1 MNSDN
6 SEPLATASENVAP
19 LPNAVVKPITKRKT
33 LPTRD
38 EPVQLKDFMEYV
50 EVKKT
55 GYPDHDL
62 KKDYEVRMIKRYD
75 PLVIVTGF
83 TCEEN

>member
-6 SEPLATASENVAP
+6 SESRATKSERVAP
-19 LPNAVVKPITKRKT
+19 LPNAVVKPITKKKA

-38 EPVQLKDFMEYV
+38 GPVQLEDFMEYV
-50 EVKKT
+50 EAKKT

-62 KKDYEVRMIKRYD
+62 KKDYEVRIIK
-75 PLVIVTGF
+75 
-83 TCEEN
+83 